1 MNTFVM
7 HLYGSTQYERI
18 EGVTSFV
25 EQDDSGSF
33 GIQAGHARMMTAL
46 SYGLARYRNTNNVW
60 VYLALPGGLLYFV
73 NNELH
78 ITTRRYFVDTDYQR
92 ISTTLL
98 DQLLREEEELYSV
111 KQTLSRLEQETLR
124 RLWQMEQGVT

>member
-1 MNTFVM
+1 MNTFIM
-7 HLYGSTQYERI
+7 HLHGSTQYDKI
-18 EGVTSFV
+18 DNVTSFV

-46 SYGLARYRNTNNVW
+46 NYGLARYCVANNSW
-60 VYLALPGGLLYFV
+60 VYIALPGGLLYFV
-73 NNELH
+73 NNELY
-78 ITTRRYFVDTDYQR
+78 ITTRRYFIDTDYQR

-98 DQLLREEEELYSV
+98 DQLFKEEEELYTV

-124 RLWQMEQGVT
+124 RLWQMEREST

>member
-1 MNTFVM
+1 
-7 HLYGSTQYERI
+7 
-18 EGVTSFV
+18 
-25 EQDDSGSF
+25 
-33 GIQAGHARMMTAL
+33 
-46 SYGLARYRNTNNVW
+46 LARYRNTNNVW

>member
-7 HLYGSTQYERI
+7 HLYGSTQYEKI
-18 EGVTSFV
+18 EGITTFV

-46 SYGLARYRNTNNVW
+46 SYGLARYCDTNNLW

-98 DQLLREEEELYSV
+98 DQLLREEEELYLV

-124 RLWQMEQGVT
+124 RLWQIEQGVT

>member
-25 EQDDSGSF
+25 EQDNSGSF

-46 SYGLARYRNTNNVW
+46 SYGLARYRDASNPW

-73 NNELH
+73 NNELY
-78 ITTRRYFVDTDYQR
+78 ITTRRYFIDTDYQR

-98 DQLLREEEELYSV
+98 DQLLKEEEELQTV
-111 KQTLSRLEQETLR
+111 KQTLARLEQETLR
-124 RLWQMEQGVT
+124 RLWQMERGAT